1 MLNNLLIV
9 EDNPPM
15 RRLIR
20 SVVEDLAVNVHECED
35 GADAL
40 AAYEEHRPEWV
51 VMDVEM
57 NRKDGITAT
66 REIIE
71 MHPEAKILILTRYD
85 SGSIRKQAMRAGAS
99 KFVLKENI
107 LLIRET
113 IDQWQIEGS
122 SRTS

>member
-9 EDNPPM
+9 EDNPSM

-20 SVVEDLAVNVHECED
+20 SIVEDLAVSIHECED

-57 NRKDGITAT
+57 KEKDGITAT

-71 MHPEAKILILTRYD
+71 THPEAKILILTRYD
-85 SGSIRKQAMRAGAS
+85 SVLIRKRAMKAGAS
-99 KFVLKENI
+99 IFVLKEN
-107 LLIRET
+107 LLAIRE
-113 IDQWQIEGS
+113 INL
-122 SRTS
+122 TSDAKRPI